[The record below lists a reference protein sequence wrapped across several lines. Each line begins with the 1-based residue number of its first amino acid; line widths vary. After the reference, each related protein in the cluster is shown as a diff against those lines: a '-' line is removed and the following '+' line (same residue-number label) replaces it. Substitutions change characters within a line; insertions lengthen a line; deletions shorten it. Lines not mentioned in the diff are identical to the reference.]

1 MIRQLAASIAFLAA
15 SAAAA
20 AADSHGFH
28 VQDPQG
34 ALSADTQ
41 AALDDQLRIVE
52 SVGLPQAVLD
62 KMRETPIVIDAGLR
76 GQPGVFMPRD
86 GGVVVVRP
94 FVFPANKPILL
105 HELLHAYD
113 FKVLGMRDPT
123 VGAAYRDAKANAGF
137 PAQYQ
142 SSHFLAN
149 AREFFA
155 VTGTLYLFGD
165 IQQPPFA
172 CASLARLG
180 QAYLDFLA
188 AQFGPHSC
196 KA

>member
-1 MIRQLAASIAFLAA
+1 MFRQLAVCIAFLAA
-15 SAAAA
+15 SASAG

-28 VQDPQG
+28 VEDPRN
-34 ALSADTQ
+34 ALTADTQ
-41 AALDDQLRIVE
+41 AALDAQLQIVDA
-52 SVGLPQAVLD
+52 VGLPPAVLE
-62 KMRETPIVIDAGLR
+62 KMRQTPIVIDPDLR
-76 GQPGVFMPRD
+76 GQPGVFMPRN

-94 FVFPANKPILL
+94 FAFPVNKPILL

-113 FKVLGMRDPT
+113 FKVLRMADPT
-123 VGAAYRDAKANAGF
+123 VVAAYRDAKENAGF

-149 AREFFA
+149 AKEFFA

-180 QAYLDFLA
+180 QGYLDFLA

-196 KA
+196 KG

>member
-1 MIRQLAASIAFLAA
+1 MIRLLAVCIALLSV
-15 SAAAA
+15 SAAAL

-28 VQDPQG
+28 VDDPQG
-34 ALSADTQ
+34 ALTADTQ
-41 AALDDQLRIVE
+41 AALDAQLQIVE

-62 KMRETPIVIDAGLR
+62 TMRQTPIVIDPGLR
-76 GQPGVFMPRD
+76 GQPGVFMPRN

-113 FKVLGMRDPT
+113 FKVLGMADPE
-123 VGAAYRDAKANAGF
+123 VAAAYRDARANAAF
-137 PAQYQ
+137 PPQYQ

-172 CASLARLG
+172 CASLARLR
-180 QAYLDFLA
+180 QDYIDFLA
-188 AQFGPHSC
+188 ARLGPHSC
-196 KA
+196 KG

>member
-1 MIRQLAASIAFLAA
+1 MFRQLAVCIALLAVSA
-15 SAAAA
+15 SAC

-28 VQDPQG
+28 VEDPQG
-34 ALSADTQ
+34 ALTADTQ
-41 AALDDQLRIVE
+41 AALDGQLQIVE

-62 KMRETPIVIDAGLR
+62 KMRQTPIIIDPNLR
-76 GQPGVFMPRD
+76 GQPGVFMPRN

-94 FVFPANKPILL
+94 FAFPANKPILL

-113 FKVLGMRDPT
+113 FKVLGMADPK
-123 VGAAYRDAKANAGF
+123 VVAAYREAKANAGF
-137 PAQYQ
+137 PPQYQ
-142 SSHFLAN
+142 SSHFLVN

-172 CASLARLG
+172 CASLAKLP
-180 QAYLDFLA
+180 QEYLDFLA